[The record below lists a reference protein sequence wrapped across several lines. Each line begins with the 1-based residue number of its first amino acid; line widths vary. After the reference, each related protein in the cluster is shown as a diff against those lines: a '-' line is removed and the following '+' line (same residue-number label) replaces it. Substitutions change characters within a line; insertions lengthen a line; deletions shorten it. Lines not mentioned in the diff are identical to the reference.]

1 MFPSSWLRQLYLWKM
16 LQSGVVSFIPS
27 SKGGVPGHFSASP
40 ASFDASCSLVRCSLT
55 VVRPVSV
62 PIVPG
67 KSTRPWEFP
76 CCAHTGWM
84 LALVCC
90 MLAIFRHA
98 VFGRVSYFHCLSLLL
113 VAGGVSGAGASAMV
127 PGLLTDGCPTAGS
140 LVLVGVNNVSYLI
153 RLVCMS

>member
-1 MFPSSWLRQLYLWKM
+1 M

-40 ASFDASCSLVRCSLT
+40 ASFDASCSLVRCSLA

-67 KSTRPWEFP
+67 KSARPWGFP

-98 VFGRVSYFHCLSLLL
+98 VFGCVSYFLCLSLLL
-113 VAGGVSGAGASAMV
+113 VDGGVSGAGASAMV
-127 PGLLTDGCPTAGS
+127 PGLLTEGCPTAGS

-153 RLVCMS
+153 